1 MDMEHRN
8 NALVIGY
15 DLSEGNMRKALIV
28 MRYDEN
34 GRMKVVNAFYDD
46 DAIDI
51 YSKLT
56 SKKEEEKN
64 E

>member
-15 DLSEGNMRKALIV
+15 DLPEGNTRKALIV

-46 DAIDI
+46 DAVDI

-56 SKKEEEKN
+56 SKKEEEEN

>member
-46 DAIDI
+46 DAVDI

>member
-1 MDMEHRN
+1 MDMEHGN
-8 NALVIGY
+8 NALVIGC

-28 MRYDEN
+28 MRYDQN

-56 SKKEEEKN
+56 SKKEEEKK
-64 E
+64 

>member
-1 MDMEHRN
+1 MNVEHRN

-28 MRYDEN
+28 MRYDQN

>member
-1 MDMEHRN
+1 MNMEHRN

-15 DLSEGNMRKALIV
+15 DLSEGNMRKALVV
-28 MRYDEN
+28 MRYDQN

>member
-1 MDMEHRN
+1 MDMEHGN
-8 NALVIGY
+8 NALAIGY

>member
-15 DLSEGNMRKALIV
+15 DLSEGNMRTALIV

-56 SKKEEEKN
+56 SKKEEEKI

>member
-8 NALVIGY
+8 NALVIGR
-15 DLSEGNMRKALIV
+15 DLSKGNMRKALVV
-28 MRYDEN
+28 MRYDQN

-56 SKKEEEKN
+56 SKKEEEKK
-64 E
+64 

>member
-56 SKKEEEKN
+56 SKKEEEEN

>member
-1 MDMEHRN
+1 MDMEYQN
-8 NALVIGY
+8 NALVIGC
-15 DLSEGNMRKALIV
+15 DFFEGATRKALVV
-28 MRYDEN
+28 MRYDQN